1 MATFTPQEGTQVDVD
16 ADVRRLRARL
26 GLTQEQFAE
35 RLGVS
40 TITVHRWESG
50 QSRPRRL
57 ALEKLAQLDEEAAA
71 SAASAASAARPMRAL
86 RPAARASVGLDFAGD
101 PEAVLATAD
110 ALRLSFGR
118 QFNPAFAMETS
129 RIDPLLHQ
137 RFAVYER
144 MLKQDPLRFLLADDA
159 GAGKTIMTGLYV
171 REMMSRERLER
182 VLIVPPAGLVG
193 NWRREL
199 WNLFRLDFRIVAGA
213 AARAR
218 NPFRGAGGERAIV
231 SLDTLAGDR
240 IFDALRRAGRGYDLV
255 VFDEA
260 HKLSVRERGS
270 RIDRT
275 RRYELA
281 EALAVGAGPE
291 SRFGGLGWT
300 ARHILLL
307 SATPHMGKSLP
318 WAWLW
323 RLLDADAFGAAE
335 AVRRASR
342 SARDRHFLRRTKEE
356 MTGLDGRPLYPPRRC
371 DTFSYRLSEGENGEQ
386 DLYERTTRYLDDCYG
401 RALDNQPAVE
411 LARTVFQRRLASST
425 WALHRSF
432 ERRIEKLTRTA
443 EAIERG
449 ELTAELLLRRQRRL
463 SERHRR
469 DYFDAAAADDDAAT
483 DGWAEGNEAYE
494 DAVLGAVAVVG
505 AEELRREAAQ
515 VEDLAERARR
525 LIASG
530 TETKFEQLREVLE
543 DPGWKD
549 EKWLIFSEHRDT
561 VDHLV
566 RRLEGL
572 GYRGHTAQIHGGMDW
587 RERER
592 QVAYFRRP
600 NGARYM
606 VATDAAGEGINLQ
619 FCRLMVNY
627 DIPWNPARLEQRM
640 GRIHRY
646 GQRSEVRIFN
656 LVAGST
662 REGRVLRVLLDKL
675 EAIRRELSSDK
686 VFDVVGRLF
695 EGESLTRFMARATSD
710 EGERQAVERVEE
722 ALGAS
727 RVTRIGARDARIFGA
742 PDPAASRHGPASGA
756 APRPAAT
763 GEDLRPEVER
773 ERYLHLLPAHVRRL
787 VERAARLLDLG
798 IRGDLD
804 DRFALTPR
812 RAGALDPLL
821 PALDAYPAEAR
832 EWLTV
837 RRPRDDDSGIWLHPG
852 EPLFD
857 ALCSEVRARYREDAL
872 RGAIFVDS
880 MIQEPYLLHLA
891 EVWVEQEGAQEGAAD
906 RSAEPPGARRGGP
919 RRAGPLRGGRRVLE
933 RRLVALSQRADE
945 PPERCPVERVL
956 LLAPTGLAPGMAPLA
971 PRALDLRAQAGVHL
985 GVLLEDLTK
994 NLRGEREAEL
1004 PERRRR
1010 AAVGFDLQ
1018 ASELA
1023 SQRAKLA
1030 RRGREASGAGSAGSP
1045 ARVSEEPV
1053 RSGSGA
1059 TAIDDDAT
1067 RKNVAK
1073 PASAASADRGGEDL
1087 EAVKAE
1093 QKRLSTERQLA
1104 LERIEAAP
1112 RRILPGGYRFV
1123 LHALVVRPE
1132 DAGAAEGV
1140 ERFDEPVE
1148 ELAVRIAADRERARN
1163 ATVQDVSKPALARAA
1178 GLPDWP
1184 GFDLLSTLPSGERR
1198 CIEVKGRAG
1207 RTGVPI
1213 QSNEWAQAC
1222 REGDGYWLYVVL
1234 DCAGPAPEL
1243 LCIRDPFRKLLASER
1258 TRAQFDVSLGAL
1270 IEAAETPESKQE
1282 PARRGDASHASRA
1295 ERPPAGARMPPKQ
1308 KGRRRPKT

>member
-1 MATFTPQEGTQVDVD
+1 MATFTLQEGTRIDIE
-16 ADVRRLRARL
+16 AEVRRLRGRL
-26 GLTQEQFAE
+26 GLTQEQFAG

-57 ALEKLAQLDEEAAA
+57 AVEKLAQLQQEAAA
-71 SAASAASAARPMRAL
+71 EASEARPMRTV
-86 RPAARASVGLDFAGD
+86 RPVARAGIGLDFAGD
-101 PEAVLATAD
+101 PEAVLAVAD

-118 QFNPAFAMETS
+118 QFNPAFAIETS

-171 REMMSRERLER
+171 REMMSRERLDR

-193 NWRREL
+193 NWQREL
-199 WNLFRLDFRIVAGA
+199 WNLFRLDFRIVGGTDV
-213 AARAR
+213 RAE
-218 NPFRGAGGERAIV
+218 NPFRGAGGDRVIV
-231 SLDTLAGDR
+231 SLDTLAGDTM
-240 IFDALRRAGRGYDLV
+240 FDVLRRSGCGYDLV

-260 HKLSVRERGS
+260 HKLSVHERGN

-275 RRYELA
+275 RRYKVA
-281 EALAVGAGPE
+281 EALAVGAGRE
-291 SRFGGLGWT
+291 GRFGGLGWT
-300 ARHILLL
+300 ARHLLL
-307 SATPHMGKSLP
+307 LTATPHMGKSLP
-318 WAWLW
+318 YAWLW
-323 RLLDADAFGAAE
+323 RLLDAHAFGAVE

-342 SARDRHFLRRTKEE
+342 STRDRHFLRRTKEE
-356 MTGLDGRPLYPPRRC
+356 MTSLDGGPLYPPRVC
-371 DTFSYRLSEGENGEQ
+371 DTFSYRLSDGENGEQ
-386 DLYERTTRYLDDCYG
+386 SLYDRTTHYLDEYYG

-411 LARTVFQRRLASST
+411 LAKTVFQRRLASST
-425 WALHRSF
+425 WALLRSF
-432 ERRIEKLTRTA
+432 ERRIEKLTQTA
-443 EAIERG
+443 EAIENG
-449 ELTAELLLRRQRRL
+449 ELTAELLLQRQRRL
-463 SERHRR
+463 SERHRH
-469 DYFDAAAADDDAAT
+469 DYFDDTAADDDMAA

-494 DAVLGAVAVVG
+494 DAVLGAVTMVS
-505 AEELRREAAQ
+505 AEELLREAAQ
-515 VEDLAERARR
+515 VEDLAGQARR

-530 TETKFEQLREVLE
+530 TETKFEQLRQVLE
-543 DPGWKD
+543 DPDWKD

-587 RERER
+587 RERDR
-592 QVAYFRRP
+592 QVEAFRRS

-675 EAIRRELSSDK
+675 EAIREELSSDK

-695 EGESLTRFMARATSD
+695 EGESLTRFMARATNE
-710 EGERQAVERVEE
+710 EGERRAVERVEE
-722 ALGAS
+722 ALDTS
-727 RVTRIGARDARIFGA
+727 RVKRIDERDADVYGV
-742 PDPAASRHGPASGA
+742 PEAAV
-756 APRPAAT
+756 T

-787 VERAARLLDLG
+787 VERGARLLDLD
-798 IRGDLD
+798 IHGDLD

-812 RAGALDPLL
+812 RSGALDALL
-821 PALDAYPAEAR
+821 PALDAYPADAR

-837 RRPRDDDSGIWLHPG
+837 RRPQDEDSGIWLHPG

-857 ALCSEVRARYREDAL
+857 ALCEEIRSQFMNDAV
-872 RGAIFVDS
+872 RGAIFVDL
-880 MIQEPYLLHLA
+880 MAEEPYLLHLA
-891 EVWVEQEGAQEGAAD
+891 ELWVEQEAATG
-906 RSAEPPGARRGGP
+906 RSA
-919 RRAGPLRGGRRVLE
+919 GRRVVE
-933 RRLVALSQRADE
+933 RRLVALQQRAEE
-945 PPERCPVERVL
+945 PPEQCPLERVL
-956 LLAPTGLAPGMAPLA
+956 LLTPTGLAPGMAPLA
-971 PRALDLRAQAGVHL
+971 PRALDLRARAGSSL
-985 GVLLEDLTK
+985 GVLLEELTG
-994 NLRGEREAEL
+994 NLQGEREANL
-1004 PERRRR
+1004 PELRRR
-1010 AAVGFDLQ
+1010 AAVGFDLR

-1023 SQRAKLA
+1023 LLRAKLV
-1030 RRGREASGAGSAGSP
+1030 RRGRGP
-1045 ARVSEEPV
+1045 
-1053 RSGSGA
+1053 
-1059 TAIDDDAT
+1059 
-1067 RKNVAK
+1067 
-1073 PASAASADRGGEDL
+1073 ADRGGEEL

-1104 LERIEAAP
+1104 LERIEAEP
-1112 RRILPGGYRFV
+1112 RRILPGGFRFL

-1132 DAGAAEGV
+1132 DAGSAASA
-1140 ERFDEPVE
+1140 ERLDEAVE
-1148 ELAVRIAADRERARN
+1148 ELAVRIAVERERSRN

-1184 GFDLLSTLPSGERR
+1184 GFDLLSTLPSGEQR

-1207 RTGVPI
+1207 RAGVPI
-1213 QSNEWAQAC
+1213 QANEWAQAC
-1222 REGDGYWLYVVL
+1222 KLGGGYWLYVVL
-1234 DCAGPAPEL
+1234 DCAGTAPEL
-1243 LCIRDPFRKLLASER
+1243 LRIRDPFHKLLASER
-1258 TRAQFDVSLGAL
+1258 TRAQFDVPLGSL
-1270 IEAAETPESKQE
+1270 IEAAEKREAKQE
-1282 PARRGDASHASRA
+1282 PARRGVAPRA
-1295 ERPPAGARMPPKQ
+1295 NQSARP
-1308 KGRRRPKT
+1308 

>member
-1 MATFTPQEGTQVDVD
+1 MATFTLQGTQVEID
-16 ADVRRLRARL
+16 ADVRQLRGRL
-26 GLTQEQFAE
+26 GLTQEQFAD

-50 QSRPRRL
+50 QSRPRQL
-57 ALEKLAQLDEEAAA
+57 ALEKLAQLQQEAAA
-71 SAASAASAARPMRAL
+71 AASEAQSMRTL
-86 RPAARASVGLDFAGD
+86 RPAARAGIGLDFAGD

-118 QFNPAFAMETS
+118 QFNPAFAIETS
-129 RIDPLLHQ
+129 RIHPLLHQ

-171 REMMSRERLER
+171 REMLARERLER

-213 AARAR
+213 DTKTG
-218 NPFRGAGGERAIV
+218 NPFSGAGGDRVIV
-231 SLDTLAGDR
+231 SLDTLAGEKM
-240 IFDALRRAGRGYDLV
+240 FDVLRRAGRGYDLV

-260 HKLSVRERGS
+260 HKLSVHERGN

-275 RRYELA
+275 LRYKLA
-281 EALAVGAGPE
+281 EALAVRADPGD
-291 SRFGGLGWT
+291 RFGGLDWT
-300 ARHILLL
+300 ARHLLL
-307 SATPHMGKSLP
+307 LTATPHMGKSLP
-318 WAWLW
+318 YAWLW
-323 RLLDADAFGAAE
+323 RLLDANAFGAVE

-356 MTGLDGRPLYPPRRC
+356 MTGLDGLPLYPPRKC
-371 DTFSYRLSEGENGEQ
+371 DTFGYRLRGGENGEQ
-386 DLYERTTRYLDDCYG
+386 DLYERTTRYLDECYG

-411 LARTVFQRRLASST
+411 LAKTVFQRRLASST
-425 WALHRSF
+425 WALLRSF
-432 ERRIEKLTRTA
+432 ERRVEKLSRTA
-443 EAIERG
+443 AAIENG
-449 ELTAELLLRRQRRL
+449 ELTAELLLQRQRRL
-463 SERHRR
+463 SERHRH
-469 DYFDAAAADDDAAT
+469 DYFDDAAADDDVAAG
-483 DGWAEGNEAYE
+483 GWAEGNEAYE
-494 DAVLGAVAVVG
+494 DAVLGAVTVVG
-505 AEELRREAAQ
+505 AEELRREAEQ
-515 VEDLAERARR
+515 VQNLAEQARR

-543 DPGWKD
+543 DPDRKD

-561 VDHLV
+561 VDYLV
-566 RRLEGL
+566 QRLEGL

-592 QVAYFRRP
+592 QVARFRRA

-656 LVAGST
+656 LVAVST

-675 EAIRRELSSDK
+675 EAIREELSSDK

-695 EGESLTRFMARATSD
+695 EGESLTRFMARATGD
-710 EGERQAVERVEE
+710 EGERQAVERVEQ
-722 ALGAS
+722 AVDAS
-727 RVTRIGARDARIFGA
+727 RVTRIDERDAGIYGV
-742 PDPAASRHGPASGA
+742 PEAAV
-756 APRPAAT
+756 T

-787 VERAARLLDLG
+787 VERAARLLDLR

-812 RAGALDPLL
+812 RSGALDPLL
-821 PALDAYPAEAR
+821 PALDAYPADAR
-832 EWLTV
+832 ESLTV
-837 RRPRDDDSGIWLHPG
+837 RRPQDDDTGIWLHPG
-852 EPLFD
+852 EPIFD
-857 ALCSEVRARYREDAL
+857 ALCSEVRSRYREDAL

-880 MIQEPYLLHLA
+880 MAQEPYLLHLA
-891 EVWVEQEGAQEGAAD
+891 ELWVEQEGGAG
-906 RSAEPPGARRGGP
+906 RSA
-919 RRAGPLRGGRRVLE
+919 GRRVVE
-933 RRLVALSQRADE
+933 RRLIALRQRADE
-945 PPERCPVERVL
+945 PPEQCPVERVL

-971 PRALDLRAQAGVHL
+971 PRALDLRARAGAHL
-985 GVLLEDLTK
+985 GVLLEELTK
-994 NLRGEREAEL
+994 DLRGEREADL
-1004 PERRRR
+1004 PELQRR
-1010 AAVGFDLQ
+1010 AAVGFDLR

-1023 SQRAKLA
+1023 SLRAKLT
-1030 RRGREASGAGSAGSP
+1030 
-1045 ARVSEEPV
+1045 
-1053 RSGSGA
+1053 RSSR
-1059 TAIDDDAT
+1059 D
-1067 RKNVAK
+1067 
-1073 PASAASADRGGEDL
+1073 SADGGGEEL
-1087 EAVKAE
+1087 EAVKVD
-1093 QKRLSTERQLA
+1093 QKRLSIERQLA
-1104 LERIEAAP
+1104 FERIEGE
-1112 RRILPGGYRFV
+1112 PGRVIAGGHRFL

-1132 DAGAAEGV
+1132 DAGPAAGAERLDEG
-1140 ERFDEPVE
+1140 VE

-1178 GLPDWP
+1178 GLADWP
-1184 GFDLLSTLPSGERR
+1184 GFDLLSTLPDGERR

-1207 RTGVPI
+1207 RAGVPI
-1213 QSNEWAQAC
+1213 QSNEWEQAC
-1222 REGDGYWLYVVL
+1222 KLGDRYWLYVVL
-1234 DCAGPAPEL
+1234 DCAASEPEL
-1243 LCIRDPFRKLLASER
+1243 LRIRDPFRKLLASER
-1258 TRAQFDVSLGAL
+1258 TRAQFDVPLGSL
-1270 IEAAETPESKQE
+1270 IEAAE
-1282 PARRGDASHASRA
+1282 A
-1295 ERPPAGARMPPKQ
+1295 
-1308 KGRRRPKT
+1308 

>member
-1 MATFTPQEGTQVDVD
+1 MATFTLQEGTQVDID
-16 ADVRRLRARL
+16 ADVRQLRGRL

-50 QSRPRRL
+50 QSRPRPL
-57 ALEKLAQLDEEAAA
+57 ALEKLAQLQQEAAA
-71 SAASAASAARPMRAL
+71 AASEARPMRTL
-86 RPAARASVGLDFAGD
+86 RPAARAGIGLDFAGD
-101 PEAVLATAD
+101 PEAVLAMAD

-118 QFNPAFAMETS
+118 QFNPAFAIETS

-171 REMMSRERLER
+171 REMLARERLER

-213 AARAR
+213 DTKTG
-218 NPFRGAGGERAIV
+218 NPFSGAGGDRVIV
-231 SLDTLAGDR
+231 SLDTLAGEKM
-240 IFDALRRAGRGYDLV
+240 FDVLRRAGRGYDLV

-260 HKLSVRERGS
+260 HKLSVHERGN

-281 EALAVGAGPE
+281 EALAVGVDPE
-291 SRFGGLGWT
+291 GRFGGLGWT
-300 ARHILLL
+300 ARHLLL
-307 SATPHMGKSLP
+307 LTATPHMGKSLP
-318 WAWLW
+318 YAWLW
-323 RLLDADAFGAAE
+323 RLLDANAFGAAE

-356 MTGLDGRPLYPPRRC
+356 MTGLDGRPLYPPRKC
-371 DTFSYRLSEGENGEQ
+371 DTFGYRLSGGENGEQ
-386 DLYERTTRYLDDCYG
+386 DLYERTTRYLDECYG

-411 LARTVFQRRLASST
+411 LAKTVFQRRLASST
-425 WALHRSF
+425 WALLRSF
-432 ERRIEKLTRTA
+432 ERRVEKLTRTT
-443 EAIERG
+443 EAIEKG
-449 ELTAELLLRRQRRL
+449 ELTAELLQQRQRRL
-463 SERHRR
+463 SERHRH
-469 DYFDAAAADDDAAT
+469 DYFDEAAADDDVAT
-483 DGWAEGNEAYE
+483 GGWAEGNEAYE
-494 DAVLGAVAVVG
+494 DAVLGAVSVVS
-505 AEELRREAAQ
+505 AEEFRREAAQ
-515 VEDLAERARR
+515 VEDLAAQARR

-530 TETKFEQLREVLE
+530 TETKFEQLRQVLE
-543 DPGWKD
+543 DPDWKD

-561 VDHLV
+561 VDYLV
-566 RRLEGL
+566 QRLEGL

-592 QVAYFRRP
+592 QVAHFRRA

-656 LVAGST
+656 LVAVST

-675 EAIRRELSSDK
+675 EAIREELSSDK

-695 EGESLTRFMARATSD
+695 EGESLTRFMARATGD
-710 EGERQAVERVEE
+710 EGERQAVERVEQ
-722 ALGAS
+722 ALDAS
-727 RVTRIGARDARIFGA
+727 RVTRIDERDADIYGV
-742 PDPAASRHGPASGA
+742 PEAAV
-756 APRPAAT
+756 T

-787 VERAARLLDLG
+787 VERAARLMNLG

-812 RAGALDPLL
+812 RSGALDSLL
-821 PALDAYPAEAR
+821 PALDAYPDEAR
-832 EWLTV
+832 ERLTV
-837 RRPRDDDSGIWLHPG
+837 RRTQDDDTGIWLHPG

-857 ALCSEVRARYREDAL
+857 ALCSEIRSRYREDAL

-880 MIQEPYLLHLA
+880 MAQEPYLLHLA
-891 EVWVEQEGAQEGAAD
+891 ELWVEQDGGAD
-906 RSAEPPGARRGGP
+906 
-919 RRAGPLRGGRRVLE
+919 RRAGRRVVE
-933 RRLVALSQRADE
+933 RRLVALRQRADE
-945 PPERCPVERVL
+945 PPEQCPVERVL

-971 PRALDLRAQAGVHL
+971 PRALDLRAQAGAHL
-985 GVLLEDLTK
+985 GVLLEDLAK
-994 NLRGEREAEL
+994 NLRGEREADL
-1004 PERRRR
+1004 PELRKRV
-1010 AAVGFDLQ
+1010 AVGFDLR

-1023 SQRAKLA
+1023 SLRAKL
-1030 RRGREASGAGSAGSP
+1030 
-1045 ARVSEEPV
+1045 V
-1053 RSGSGA
+1053 RSSR
-1059 TAIDDDAT
+1059 D
-1067 RKNVAK
+1067 
-1073 PASAASADRGGEDL
+1073 SADGGGEEL
-1087 EAVKAE
+1087 EAVKGE

-1104 LERIEAAP
+1104 LERIETRP
-1112 RRILPGGYRFV
+1112 RRVIPGGHRFL

-1132 DAGAAEGV
+1132 DAGPAASTERLDEG
-1140 ERFDEPVE
+1140 VE

-1163 ATVQDVSKPALARAA
+1163 ATVRDVSKPALARAA
-1178 GLPDWP
+1178 GLADWP
-1184 GFDLLSTLPSGERR
+1184 GFDLLSTLPDGERR
-1198 CIEVKGRAG
+1198 SIEVKGRAG
-1207 RTGVPI
+1207 RAGVPI
-1213 QSNEWAQAC
+1213 QSNEWEQAC
-1222 REGDGYWLYVVL
+1222 KLGDQYWLYVVL
-1234 DCAGPAPEL
+1234 DCAAPKPEL
-1243 LCIRDPFRKLLASER
+1243 LRIRDPFRKLLASER
-1258 TRAQFDVSLGAL
+1258 TRAQFDVPLGSLV
-1270 IEAAETPESKQE
+1270 EAAENEE
-1282 PARRGDASHASRA
+1282 PALRGDASGAQ
-1295 ERPPAGARMPPKQ
+1295 RPLKQ
-1308 KGRRRPKT
+1308 QGRRGPKR

>member
-16 ADVRRLRARL
+16 ADVRRLRSRL

-57 ALEKLAQLDEEAAA
+57 ALEKLAQLGEEAAA
-71 SAASAASAARPMRAL
+71 SAASASAASAARPMRTL
-86 RPAARASVGLDFAGD
+86 RPAVRASVGLDFAGD

-118 QFNPAFAMETS
+118 QFNPAFAIETS

-213 AARAR
+213 DARAG
-218 NPFRGAGGERAIV
+218 NPFRGPGGERAIV

-240 IFDALRRAGRGYDLV
+240 MFDVLRRAGRGYDLV

-260 HKLSVRERGS
+260 HKLGVRERGA
-270 RIDRT
+270 RVDRT

-281 EALAVGAGPE
+281 EALAVGAGTE

-300 ARHILLL
+300 ARHLLL
-307 SATPHMGKSLP
+307 LTATPHMGKSLP
-318 WAWLW
+318 YAWLW
-323 RLLDADAFGAAE
+323 RLLDANAFGAAE
-335 AVRRASR
+335 AVSRASR

-356 MTGLDGRPLYPPRRC
+356 MTGFDGRPLYPPRRC

-386 DLYERTTRYLDDCYG
+386 DLYERTTRYLDECYG

-469 DYFDAAAADDDAAT
+469 DYFDAAAADDDATT

-530 TETKFEQLREVLE
+530 TETKFEQLRQVLE
-543 DPGWKD
+543 DPDWKD

-592 QVAYFRRP
+592 QVAAFRRP

-646 GQRSEVRIFN
+646 GQQSEVRIFN

-675 EAIRRELSSDK
+675 ESIRRELSSDK

-695 EGESLTRFMARATSD
+695 EGESLTRYMASATSD
-710 EGERQAVERVEE
+710 EGERRAVERIDR

-727 RVTRIGARDARIFGA
+727 LVKRIDERDANVYGE
-742 PDPAASRHGPASGA
+742 PES
-756 APRPAAT
+756 AAT

-787 VERAARLLDLG
+787 VERSARLLDLE

-857 ALCSEVRARYREDAL
+857 ALCAEVRSRYREDAL

-880 MIQEPYLLHLA
+880 MAEEPYLLHLA
-891 EVWVEQEGAQEGAAD
+891 EVWVEQVVARESAAD
-906 RSAEPPGARRGGP
+906 RSADPSGARRGDP
-919 RRAGPLRGGRRVLE
+919 RRAGPLRGGRRVAE
-933 RRLVALSQRADE
+933 RRLVALRQRAGE

-971 PRALDLRAQAGVHL
+971 PRALDLRARAGVRL

-994 NLRGEREAEL
+994 SLREQREADL

-1010 AAVGFDLQ
+1010 AAVGFDLR

-1023 SQRAKLA
+1023 SLRAKLA
-1030 RRGREASGAGSAGSP
+1030 RRARDASGAGTAGSP
-1045 ARVSEEPV
+1045 DRVSEEPV

-1073 PASAASADRGGEDL
+1073 PASAAAADRGGEDL
-1087 EAVKAE
+1087 EAVRAE
-1093 QKRLSTERQLA
+1093 QKGLSMERQLA
-1104 LERIEAAP
+1104 LERIEAEP
-1112 RRILPGGYRFV
+1112 RRILPGGHRFL

-1184 GFDLLSTLPSGERR
+1184 GFDLLSTLPNGERR

-1207 RTGVPI
+1207 RAGVPI

-1243 LCIRDPFRKLLASER
+1243 LRIRDPFRKLLASER